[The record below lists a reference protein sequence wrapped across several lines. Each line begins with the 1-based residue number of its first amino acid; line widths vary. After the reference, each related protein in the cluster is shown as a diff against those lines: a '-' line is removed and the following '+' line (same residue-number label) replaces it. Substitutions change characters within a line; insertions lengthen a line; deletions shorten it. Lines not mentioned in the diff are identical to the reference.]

1 MSGPS
6 CLIVRWAHRGWKAGF
21 STQRESRFLA
31 NRPGSLLVGEVV
43 HGTQTRDMGN
53 QLGGV
58 LCLFVVVVFVF
69 VFVLLKR
76 KAFRALP

>member
-1 MSGPS
+1 MSGLS

-43 HGTQTRDMGN
+43 DEY
-53 QLGGV
+53 L
-58 LCLFVVVVFVF
+58 
-69 VFVLLKR
+69 
-76 KAFRALP
+76 